1 MYRGRGPIPSDDT
14 DRDMPD
20 LNPDILNEVLNAC
33 QAGAGEAADSL
44 RRNLD
49 AEVKVSVAGA
59 GTVDSQSL
67 PDGFAGPGLVAVL
80 TCGSTAALVVFPES
94 EGTLPAWY
102 AEPDVT
108 GQSKLA
114 TLSQELGMVLLP
126 ESHMPDDFK
135 AAGVKS
141 LAGALA
147 RGGVTSGAAMVRLLL
162 ESGAGKK
169 STAYVIW
176 PATKPSAVLGAGNG
190 AKAAKPSPERP
201 ATPKPAAP
209 SIPISKP
216 AAVKPAVTPPAIG
229 AAHTVSPPA
238 RPPRANPITVENLP
252 GYSRSLLRIEVP
264 VIVTLA
270 EKRQPLG
277 WIVELG
283 PGSIIQF
290 DKSCEEML
298 ELDVGGRPIATGE
311 AVKVGD
317 KFGLRI
323 TSVVLPEERFHPV
336 MKQAAAGE

>member
-1 MYRGRGPIPSDDT
+1 
-14 DRDMPD
+14 MPD
-20 LNPDILNEVLNAC
+20 LSPDILNQVLNAC
-33 QAGAGEAADSL
+33 KAGAGEVADSL

-49 AEVKVSVAGA
+49 AEVKVSVGEG
-59 GTVDSQSL
+59 GTLDTQSL
-67 PDGFAGPGLVAVL
+67 PEGFTGPGLVAVL

-94 EGTLPAWY
+94 EGSLPAWY
-102 AEPDVT
+102 AEPDAT

-147 RGGVTSGAAMVRLLL
+147 RGGVTTGAAMVRLVL
-162 ESGAGKK
+162 ESGDGKK
-169 STAYVIW
+169 STVYLIW
-176 PATKPSAVLGAGNG
+176 PATKPAAVLGAGNGG

-201 ATPKPAAP
+201 ATPKPTAP
-209 SIPISKP
+209 KIPIPKP
-216 AAVKPAVTPPAIG
+216 AAAKPAGTPAPIG

-238 RPPRANPITVENLP
+238 PPPRPHPASVEDLP
-252 GYSRSLLRIEVP
+252 DYSRSLLRVEVP
-264 VIVTLA
+264 VVVTLA

-336 MKQAAAGE
+336 KSKATAGK